1 VGPVDLVLFCVK
13 SYDTEVAGKQVA
25 PLVGEKTMIVSLQN
39 GVDNGDRLAR
49 RWGNGRVLAAVVFLA
64 AKIASPGV
72 IEHSAAGE
80 IVLGALDGAPG
91 GKAEELQR
99 IFDDAGVPCRLS
111 HEIRKELWKK
121 LVWNAPFCAISCLTG
136 EAVKTIIE
144 SDSLRK
150 MAVGCMEEVL
160 EAARVRDVPLDRVV
174 LDACLS
180 FSRTIGDFKPSMLQD
195 LESGKPLEHEAFNG
209 LVLRILL
216 EAGRKA
222 PINQFFY
229 GTLKFLD
236 QRNRAR
242 RKAL

>member
-1 VGPVDLVLFCVK
+1 VGPVDVVLFCVK
-13 SYDTEVAGKQVA
+13 SYDTEAAGKEVA

-39 GVDNGDRLAR
+39 GVDNGDRLAGL
-49 RWGNGRVLAAVVFLA
+49 WGNGRVLAGVVFLA
-64 AKIASPGV
+64 AKIVSPGV
-72 IEHSAAGE
+72 IEHGAAGE

-91 GKAEELQR
+91 EKAEELQK
-99 IFDDAGVPCRLS
+99 IFGGAGVPCRLS

-136 EAVKTIIE
+136 ETVKAIVE

-160 EAARVRDVPLDRVV
+160 EAARVQGVPLERTA
-174 LDACLS
+174 LEETLS
-180 FSRTIGDFKPSMLQD
+180 FSRAIGDFKPSMLQD

-222 PINQFFY
+222 PINQVFY

-236 QRNRAR
+236 QRNRSR
-242 RKAL
+242 RKVL